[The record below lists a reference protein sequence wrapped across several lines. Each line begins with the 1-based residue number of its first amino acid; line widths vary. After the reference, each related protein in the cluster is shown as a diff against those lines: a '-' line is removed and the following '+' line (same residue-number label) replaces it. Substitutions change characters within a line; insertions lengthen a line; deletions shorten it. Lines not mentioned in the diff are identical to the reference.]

1 MSQDDIVTLVLAE
14 HGDVKERL
22 EAFATDE
29 RTHTERGN
37 FFAELADFLIRH
49 EVAERMVLYPVLC
62 MAPGGAAVV
71 EARVAEQCEVADR
84 IAEMEEMDPG
94 SDEFVRAFDALSC
107 SVLAHACA
115 EETLA
120 LPLLHEYENEA
131 LLVAM
136 GRRYRQVKSAALAT
150 GGQGVTELVSI
161 LRQGALSLRTGSSS
175 RRIPGGDRARHRHY
189 KEISRQGSLE
199 EGKDRAS

>member
-84 IAEMEEMDPG
+84 IARWRRWTREAT
-94 SDEFVRAFDALSC
+94 SL
-107 SVLAHACA
+107 CA
-115 EETLA
+115 RST
-120 LPLLHEYENEA
+120 
-131 LLVAM
+131 
-136 GRRYRQVKSAALAT
+136 RSAAACSHMHVPRRRSPFPCFT
-150 GGQGVTELVSI
+150 SMKTRPFSSRWEGVT
-161 LRQGALSLRTGSSS
+161 
-175 RRIPGGDRARHRHY
+175 AR
-189 KEISRQGSLE
+189 
-199 EGKDRAS
+199 